1 MVLENDE
8 FIKGLPKVIN
18 KLKESLHTVKKRVR
32 RLSAEVSDLRQQ
44 VNRIDSEGVILRSRV
59 IQNEQVFGTEL
70 AAVRSQVNGILA
82 GGGQAEAARQFLG
95 NRTGSPAII
104 DTNAGAVSGTVLAV
118 GSDHVEMLEPN
129 GTIALIPLMKVGSVS

>member
-8 FIKGLPKVIN
+8 FIKGLPKVIS

-32 RLSAEVSDLRQQ
+32 RLAAEVSDLRQQ

-59 IQNEQVFGTEL
+59 IQNEQVFGTEI

-82 GGGQAEAARQFLG
+82 GAEVARQFLS
-95 NRTGSPAII
+95 NRTGSSAIV

-118 GSDHVEMLEPN
+118 GSDYVEMLEPN
-129 GTIALIPLMKVGSVS
+129 GTIVLIPLMKVVSVS